1 MNTFFKEYFDRISF
15 LACIALVLIGLLSI
29 YSATFD
35 TNAANS
41 FHRQIIWAL
50 VGFVLMM
57 ITAFVPLRVIQRSSF
72 GLFFISLAVLVA
84 VLVIGRRVY
93 GSQSWFDVG
102 GLLLSGGRQKSE
114 GWFGPG
120 SMGGQPS
127 EFVKIT
133 TILALASFLSRSDV
147 SMGSV
152 KDVAKAFAILLLP
165 VSLIMLQPDLG
176 TSLTF
181 LAMFVP
187 VLYWAGVS
195 NFLIVA
201 LVAPAVVALS
211 AIIGTTTFLIVL
223 TLTGAALY
231 FFREDRFISAVMFG
245 VNAMIGI
252 FVQVAYE
259 KMPMYQHK
267 RIATFLDPN
276 NDPLG
281 AGYNVIQAKVAI
293 GSGGF
298 FGKGYLQGTQTQL
311 NFIPKQW
318 TDFIFCVPGEEFGFL
333 GAAIVLALFAVI
345 LIHGVRVGYIVKNR
359 FGSVVAIGICSLF
372 AVHVFVNI
380 GMSVGLMPVIGIPLP
395 FLSYGGSSLCS
406 YMIMMGLMMNV
417 YANRKEY

>member
-1 MNTFFKEYFDRISF
+1 MNPFFKEYFDRTSF
-15 LACIALVLIGLLSI
+15 LTCIALVVIGLASI

-35 TNAANS
+35 TNAAGR
-41 FHRQIIWAL
+41 FDKQVLWACF
-50 VGFVLMM
+50 GFVSLVVTMF
-57 ITAFVPLRVIQRSSF
+57 IPLRVIQRSSF
-72 GLFFISLAVLVA
+72 ALYLVSLLGLGAVLA
-84 VLVIGRRVY
+84 IGTREH
-93 GSQSWFDVG
+93 GSQSWFGIG
-102 GLLLSGGRQKSE
+102 G
-114 GWFGPG
+114 
-120 SMGGQPS
+120 MGGQPS

-133 TILALASFLSRSDV
+133 TILALASFLSRNDI
-147 SMGSV
+147 SMGSL
-152 KDVAKAFAILLLP
+152 KNVAKAFVILLLP
-165 VSLIMLQPDLG
+165 ISLIMMQPDLG

-181 LAMFVP
+181 VAMFVP
-187 VLYWAGVS
+187 VLYWAGAS

-201 LVAPAVVALS
+201 IIAPALVALS

-223 TLTGAALY
+223 ALVGGALY
-231 FFREDRFISAVMFG
+231 FFREDRFVSALMFG

-259 KMPMYQHK
+259 KLPLYQQK

-333 GAAIVLALFAVI
+333 GAAIVLALFAI
-345 LIHGVRVGYIVKNR
+345 LLIHGVRVGYTAKNR
-359 FGSVVAIGICSLF
+359 FGSTIAISISALF

-380 GMSVGLMPVIGIPLP
+380 GMSVGLMPVMGIPLP

-406 YMIMMGLMMNV
+406 YMIMVGLMMNV

>member
-1 MNTFFKEYFDRISF
+1 MSQFFKEYFDRTTF
-15 LACIALVLIGLLSI
+15 LTCLALVGVGLLSI

-35 TNAANS
+35 TNAAAS
-41 FHRQIIWAL
+41 FHKQIVWASI
-50 VGFVLMM
+50 GFVLMLATM
-57 ITAFVPLRVIQRSSF
+57 LTPLRVLHRSSMVIF
-72 GLFFISLAVLVA
+72 AVSLLALAAVLAVGHRA
-84 VLVIGRRVY
+84 Y
-93 GSQSWFDVG
+93 GSLSWFGFG
-102 GLLLSGGRQKSE
+102 GV
-114 GWFGPG
+114 
-120 SMGGQPS
+120 GGQPS

-133 TILALASFLSRSDV
+133 TIIALASYLSRSDI

-152 KDVAKAFAILLLP
+152 KDIMKAFGILLLP
-165 VSLIMLQPDLG
+165 VTLIMMQPDLG

-187 VLYWAGVS
+187 ILYWAGAA

-201 LVAPAVVALS
+201 IISPAVVALA
-211 AIIGTTTFLIVL
+211 AIIGTTTFLVAL
-223 TLTGAALY
+223 AVVGGALY
-231 FFREDRFISAVMFG
+231 FFREDRFFSAVMFG

-252 FVQVAYE
+252 FVQVVYE
-259 KMPMYQHK
+259 KLPLYQQK

-298 FGKGYLQGTQTQL
+298 LGKGYLQGTQTQL

-333 GAAIVLALFAVI
+333 GAVVVVALFAVI
-345 LIHGVRVGYIVKNR
+345 LIHGVRVGYVVKNK
-359 FGSVVAIGICSLF
+359 FGSIIAIGVVSLF

-406 YMIMMGLMMNV
+406 YMIMMGLLMNV

>member
-1 MNTFFKEYFDRISF
+1 MNPFFKEYFDRTSF
-15 LACIALVLIGLLSI
+15 FTCIGLVAIGLASI

-35 TNAANS
+35 TNAAGR
-41 FHRQIIWAL
+41 FDKQVLWACL
-50 VGFVLMM
+50 GFVSLLVTML
-57 ITAFVPLRVIQRSSF
+57 IPLRVIQRSSF
-72 GLFFISLAVLVA
+72 ALYLVSLLGLGAVLA
-84 VLVIGRRVY
+84 IGTREH
-93 GSQSWFDVG
+93 GSQSWFGVG
-102 GLLLSGGRQKSE
+102 G
-114 GWFGPG
+114 
-120 SMGGQPS
+120 MGGQPS

-133 TILALASFLSRSDV
+133 TILALSSFLSGSDV
-147 SMGSV
+147 SMGSL
-152 KDVAKAFAILLLP
+152 KDVTKAFVILLLP
-165 VSLIMLQPDLG
+165 ITLIMMQPDLG

-181 LAMFVP
+181 VAMFVP
-187 VLYWAGVS
+187 VLYWAGAS

-201 LVAPAVVALS
+201 IIAPALVALS

-223 TLTGAALY
+223 ALVGGALY
-231 FFREDRFISAVMFG
+231 FFREDRFVSALMFG

-259 KMPMYQHK
+259 KLPMYQQK

-333 GAAIVLALFAVI
+333 GAAIVLALFAI
-345 LIHGVRVGYIVKNR
+345 LLAHGIRIGYTAKNR
-359 FGSVVAIGICSLF
+359 FGSAIAIGISALF

-380 GMSVGLMPVIGIPLP
+380 GMSVGLMPVMGIPLP

-406 YMIMMGLMMNV
+406 YMIMVGLMMNV

>member
-1 MNTFFKEYFDRISF
+1 MNPFFKEYFDRTSF
-15 LACIALVLIGLLSI
+15 LICIALVVIGLASI

-35 TNAANS
+35 TNAAGR
-41 FHRQIIWAL
+41 FDKQLLWACL
-50 VGFVLMM
+50 GFVSLVVTMF
-57 ITAFVPLRVIQRSSF
+57 TPLRVIQRWSF
-72 GLFFISLAVLVA
+72 ALYLLSLLGLGAVLA
-84 VLVIGRRVY
+84 IGTREH
-93 GSQSWFDVG
+93 GSQSWFGVG
-102 GLLLSGGRQKSE
+102 G
-114 GWFGPG
+114 
-120 SMGGQPS
+120 MGGQPS

-133 TILALASFLSRSDV
+133 TILALASFLSRNDV
-147 SMGSV
+147 SMGSL
-152 KDVAKAFAILLLP
+152 KDVAKAFVILFLP
-165 VSLIMLQPDLG
+165 ISLIMMQPDLG

-181 LAMFVP
+181 IAMFVP
-187 VLYWAGVS
+187 VLYWAGAS

-201 LVAPAVVALS
+201 VIAPALVALS

-223 TLTGAALY
+223 ALVGGALF
-231 FFREDRFISAVMFG
+231 FFREDRFVSALMFG
-245 VNAMIGI
+245 INAMIGI

-259 KMPMYQHK
+259 KLPMYQQK

-333 GAAIVLALFAVI
+333 GAAIVLALFAI
-345 LIHGVRVGYIVKNR
+345 LLAHGVRVGYTAKNR
-359 FGSVVAIGICSLF
+359 FGSTIAIGISALF

-380 GMSVGLMPVIGIPLP
+380 GMSVGLMPVMGIPLP

-406 YMIMMGLMMNV
+406 YMIMVGLMMNV

>member
-1 MNTFFKEYFDRISF
+1 MNQFFKEYFDRTTF
-15 LACIALVLIGLLSI
+15 LATLALIGIGLLSI

-35 TNAANS
+35 TNAAAS
-41 FHRQIIWAL
+41 FHRQIVWASI
-50 VGFVLMM
+50 GFVMM
-57 ITAFVPLRVIQRSSF
+57 VATMLTPLRVIQRSSMAIF
-72 GLFFISLAVLVA
+72 AVSLLALAAVLAVGHRA
-84 VLVIGRRVY
+84 Y
-93 GSQSWFDVG
+93 GSLSWFGFG
-102 GLLLSGGRQKSE
+102 GV
-114 GWFGPG
+114 
-120 SMGGQPS
+120 GGQPS

-133 TILALASFLSRSDV
+133 TILALASYFSRSDT

-152 KDVAKAFAILLLP
+152 KDIAKAFGIILLP
-165 VSLIMLQPDLG
+165 VALIMMQPDLG

-181 LAMFVP
+181 LAMFIP
-187 VLYWAGVS
+187 ILYWAGAA

-201 LVAPAVVALS
+201 ILGPAIVALA
-211 AIIGTTTFLIVL
+211 AIIGTTTFLVAL
-223 TLTGAALY
+223 TLVGLALY
-231 FFREDRFISAVMFG
+231 FFREDRFFSAVMFG
-245 VNAMIGI
+245 VNAMVGI
-252 FVQVAYE
+252 FVQVVYE
-259 KMPMYQHK
+259 KLPLYQQK

-333 GAAIVLALFAVI
+333 GAVVVLALFAVI
-345 LIHGVRVGYIVKNR
+345 LVHGLRVGYVVKNR
-359 FGSVVAIGICSLF
+359 FGSIVAIGIVSLF
-372 AVHVFVNI
+372 AVHVFVNV

-406 YMIMMGLMMNV
+406 YMIMMGLLMNV

>member
-1 MNTFFKEYFDRISF
+1 MNPFFKEYFDRTSF
-15 LACIALVLIGLLSI
+15 LTCIALVVIGLASI

-35 TNAANS
+35 TNAAGR
-41 FHRQIIWAL
+41 FDKQVLWACL
-50 VGFVLMM
+50 GFVSLVVTMF
-57 ITAFVPLRVIQRSSF
+57 IPLRVIQRSSF
-72 GLFFISLAVLVA
+72 ALYLVSLLGLGAVLA
-84 VLVIGRRVY
+84 IGTREH
-93 GSQSWFDVG
+93 GSQSWFGVG
-102 GLLLSGGRQKSE
+102 G
-114 GWFGPG
+114 
-120 SMGGQPS
+120 MGGQPS

-133 TILALASFLSRSDV
+133 TILALASFLSRNDI
-147 SMGSV
+147 SMGSL
-152 KDVAKAFAILLLP
+152 KDVAKAFVIVLLP
-165 VSLIMLQPDLG
+165 ISLIMMQPDLG

-181 LAMFVP
+181 VAMFVP
-187 VLYWAGVS
+187 ILYWAGAS

-201 LVAPAVVALS
+201 VIAPALVALS

-223 TLTGAALY
+223 ALVGGALY
-231 FFREDRFISAVMFG
+231 FFREDRFVSALLFG

-259 KMPMYQHK
+259 KLPLYQQK

-333 GAAIVLALFAVI
+333 GAAIVLALFAI
-345 LIHGVRVGYIVKNR
+345 LLVHGVRLGYTAKNR
-359 FGSVVAIGICSLF
+359 FGSMIAISISALF

-380 GMSVGLMPVIGIPLP
+380 GMSVGLMPVMGIPLP

-406 YMIMMGLMMNV
+406 YMIMIGLMMNV

>member
-1 MNTFFKEYFDRISF
+1 MNPFFKEYFDRTSF
-15 LACIALVLIGLLSI
+15 LTCIALVVIGLASI

-35 TNAANS
+35 TNAAGR
-41 FHRQIIWAL
+41 FDKQVLWACL
-50 VGFVLMM
+50 GFVSLIVTMF
-57 ITAFVPLRVIQRSSF
+57 IPLRVIQRSSF
-72 GLFFISLAVLVA
+72 ALYLVSLLGLGAVLA
-84 VLVIGRRVY
+84 IGTREH
-93 GSQSWFDVG
+93 GSQSWFGVG
-102 GLLLSGGRQKSE
+102 G
-114 GWFGPG
+114 
-120 SMGGQPS
+120 MGGQPS

-133 TILALASFLSRSDV
+133 TILALASFLSRNEI
-147 SMGSV
+147 SMGSL
-152 KDVAKAFAILLLP
+152 KDVAKAFVILLLP
-165 VSLIMLQPDLG
+165 ISLIMMQPDLG

-181 LAMFVP
+181 IAMFVP
-187 VLYWAGVS
+187 VLYWAGAS

-201 LVAPAVVALS
+201 VIAPALVALS

-223 TLTGAALY
+223 TLVGGALY
-231 FFREDRFISAVMFG
+231 FFREDRFVSALMFG

-259 KMPMYQHK
+259 KLPLYQQK

-333 GAAIVLALFAVI
+333 GAAIVLALFAI
-345 LIHGVRVGYIVKNR
+345 LLVHGVRVGYTAKNR
-359 FGSVVAIGICSLF
+359 FGSTIAIGISALF

-380 GMSVGLMPVIGIPLP
+380 GMSIGLMPVMGIPLP

-406 YMIMMGLMMNV
+406 YMIMVGLLMNV

>member
-1 MNTFFKEYFDRISF
+1 MNQFFKEYFDRTTF
-15 LACIALVLIGLLSI
+15 LACLALVGIGLMSI

-35 TNAANS
+35 TNAAAS
-41 FHRQIIWAL
+41 FHKQIMWVSI
-50 VGFVLMM
+50 GIVLMLVTM
-57 ITAFVPLRVIQRSSF
+57 LTPLRVIQRSSMAIF
-72 GLFFISLAVLVA
+72 VVSLFALAAVLAVGHRA
-84 VLVIGRRVY
+84 Y
-93 GSQSWFDVG
+93 GSLSWFGFG
-102 GLLLSGGRQKSE
+102 GV
-114 GWFGPG
+114 
-120 SMGGQPS
+120 GGQPS

-133 TILALASFLSRSDV
+133 TILALASYLSRTDT
-147 SMGSV
+147 SMGAF
-152 KDVAKAFAILLLP
+152 KDIVKAFGILLLP
-165 VSLIMLQPDLG
+165 VTLIMMQPDLG

-187 VLYWAGVS
+187 ILYWAGAS
-195 NFLIVA
+195 NFLILAIVS
-201 LVAPAVVALS
+201 PAVIALA
-211 AIIGTTTFLIVL
+211 AIIGTTTFLIAL
-223 TLTGAALY
+223 ALTGSALY
-231 FFREDRFISAVMFG
+231 FFREDRFFSAVMFG

-252 FVQVAYE
+252 FVQVVYE
-259 KMPMYQHK
+259 KLPMYQQK

-298 FGKGYLQGTQTQL
+298 FGKGYLKGTQTQL

-333 GAAIVLALFAVI
+333 GAVVVLALFAVI
-345 LIHGVRVGYIVKNR
+345 LVHGVRVGYVVKNR
-359 FGSVVAIGICSLF
+359 FGSIVAIGIVSLF

-406 YMIMMGLMMNV
+406 YMIMMGLLMNV

>member
-1 MNTFFKEYFDRISF
+1 MNPFFKEYFDRTSF
-15 LACIALVLIGLLSI
+15 LTCIALVVIGLASI

-35 TNAANS
+35 TNAAGR
-41 FHRQIIWAL
+41 FDKQVLWACI
-50 VGFVLMM
+50 GFLSLIVTMF
-57 ITAFVPLRVIQRSSF
+57 IPLRVIQRSSF
-72 GLFFISLAVLVA
+72 ALYLVSLLGLGAVLA
-84 VLVIGRRVY
+84 IGTREH
-93 GSQSWFDVG
+93 GSQSWFGVG
-102 GLLLSGGRQKSE
+102 G
-114 GWFGPG
+114 
-120 SMGGQPS
+120 MGGQPS

-133 TILALASFLSRSDV
+133 TILALASFLSGNDI
-147 SMGSV
+147 SMGSL
-152 KDVAKAFAILLLP
+152 KDVVKAFLILLFP
-165 VSLIMLQPDLG
+165 ISLIMMQPDLG

-181 LAMFVP
+181 VAMFVP
-187 VLYWAGVS
+187 VLYWAGAS

-201 LVAPAVVALS
+201 IIAPALVALS

-223 TLTGAALY
+223 ALVGGALY
-231 FFREDRFISAVMFG
+231 FFREDRFVSALMFG

-259 KMPMYQHK
+259 KLPLYQQK

-333 GAAIVLALFAVI
+333 GAAIVLALFAI
-345 LIHGVRVGYIVKNR
+345 LLVHGVRVGYMAKNR
-359 FGSVVAIGICSLF
+359 FGSTIAIGISALF

-380 GMSVGLMPVIGIPLP
+380 GMSVGLMPVMGIPLP

-406 YMIMMGLMMNV
+406 YMIMVGLMMNV

>member
-1 MNTFFKEYFDRISF
+1 MNPFFKEYFDRTTF
-15 LACIALVLIGLLSI
+15 FTCLALVGIGLLSI

-35 TNAANS
+35 TNAASS
-41 FHRQIIWAL
+41 FHRQILWASI
-50 VGFVLMM
+50 GFVLMVV
-57 ITAFVPLRVIQRSSF
+57 TALTPLRVIQRLSMVIF
-72 GLFFISLAVLVA
+72 AISLIALGAVLGVGHRA
-84 VLVIGRRVY
+84 Y
-93 GSQSWFDVG
+93 GSQSWFG
-102 GLLLSGGRQKSE
+102 FAG
-114 GWFGPG
+114 
-120 SMGGQPS
+120 MGVQPS

-133 TILALASFLSRSDV
+133 TILALASYFSRSDT
-147 SMGSV
+147 SMGSI
-152 KDVAKAFAILLLP
+152 KDVAKAFGIVLLP
-165 VSLIMLQPDLG
+165 IALIMMQPDLG

-187 VLYWAGVS
+187 ILYWAGAS

-201 LVAPAVVALS
+201 IIGPAIVALA
-211 AIIGTTTFLIVL
+211 AIIGTTTFLVALVL
-223 TLTGAALY
+223 VGGALY
-231 FFREDRFISAVMFG
+231 FFREDRFFSAVMFG
-245 VNAMIGI
+245 MNAMIGI
-252 FVQVAYE
+252 FVQVVYE
-259 KMPMYQHK
+259 KLPLYQQK

-293 GSGGF
+293 GSGGI

-333 GAAIVLALFAVI
+333 GAAVVLALFAVI
-345 LIHGVRVGYIVKNR
+345 LIHGVRLGYIVKNR
-359 FGSVVAIGICSLF
+359 FGSIVAIGIVSLF
-372 AVHVFVNI
+372 AVHVFVNV

-406 YMIMMGLMMNV
+406 YMIMMGLLMNV

>member
-1 MNTFFKEYFDRISF
+1 MNPFFKEYFDRTSF
-15 LACIALVLIGLLSI
+15 LTCIALVVIGLASI

-35 TNAANS
+35 TNAAGR
-41 FHRQIIWAL
+41 FDKQLLWACI
-50 VGFVLMM
+50 GFVSLVV
-57 ITAFVPLRVIQRSSF
+57 TLFTPLRVIQRSSF
-72 GLFFISLAVLVA
+72 ALYVVSLIGLGAVLA
-84 VLVIGRRVY
+84 IGTREH
-93 GSQSWFDVG
+93 GSQSWFGVG
-102 GLLLSGGRQKSE
+102 G
-114 GWFGPG
+114 
-120 SMGGQPS
+120 MGGQPS

-133 TILALASFLSRSDV
+133 TILALASLLSRNDI
-147 SMGSV
+147 SMGSL
-152 KDVAKAFAILLLP
+152 KDVAKAFTILLLP
-165 VSLIMLQPDLG
+165 ISLIMMQPDLG

-181 LAMFVP
+181 IAMFVP
-187 VLYWAGVS
+187 VLYWAGAS

-201 LVAPAVVALS
+201 VIAPPLVALS

-223 TLTGAALY
+223 ALVGAALY
-231 FFREDRFISAVMFG
+231 FFREERFVSALMFG

-259 KMPMYQHK
+259 KLPLYQQK

-333 GAAIVLALFAVI
+333 GAAIVLALFATLLV
-345 LIHGVRVGYIVKNR
+345 HGVRVGYTAKNR
-359 FGSVVAIGICSLF
+359 FGSTIAIGIAALF

-380 GMSVGLMPVIGIPLP
+380 GMSVGLMPVMGIPLP

-406 YMIMMGLMMNV
+406 YMIMVGLMMNV

>member
-1 MNTFFKEYFDRISF
+1 MNPFFKEYFDRTSF
-15 LACIALVLIGLLSI
+15 LTCIALVVIGLASI

-35 TNAANS
+35 TNAAGR
-41 FHRQIIWAL
+41 FDKQVVWACFGFASLL
-50 VGFVLMM
+50 VTML
-57 ITAFVPLRVIQRSSF
+57 VPLRVIQRSAFALYLVSLL
-72 GLFFISLAVLVA
+72 GLGAVLA
-84 VLVIGRRVY
+84 IGTREH
-93 GSQSWFDVG
+93 GSQSWFGVG
-102 GLLLSGGRQKSE
+102 GI
-114 GWFGPG
+114 
-120 SMGGQPS
+120 GGQPS

-133 TILALASFLSRSDV
+133 TILALASFLSGNDI
-147 SMGSV
+147 SMGSL
-152 KDVAKAFAILLLP
+152 KDVAKAFVILLLP
-165 VSLIMLQPDLG
+165 ISLIMMQPDLG

-181 LAMFVP
+181 VAMFIP
-187 VLYWAGVS
+187 VLYWAGAS
-195 NFLIVA
+195 NFFIIA
-201 LVAPAVVALS
+201 IIAPALVALS

-223 TLTGAALY
+223 ALVGAALY

-259 KMPMYQHK
+259 KLPLYQQK

-318 TDFIFCVPGEEFGFL
+318 TDFIFCVPGEEFGFI
-333 GAAIVLALFAVI
+333 GAAIVLALFAI
-345 LIHGVRVGYIVKNR
+345 LLVHGVRVGYTAKNR
-359 FGSVVAIGICSLF
+359 FGSTIAIGISALF

-380 GMSVGLMPVIGIPLP
+380 GMSVGLMPVMGIPLP

-406 YMIMMGLMMNV
+406 YMIMVGLMMNV

>member
-1 MNTFFKEYFDRISF
+1 MNPFFKEYFDRTSF
-15 LACIALVLIGLLSI
+15 LTCIALVVIGLASI

-35 TNAANS
+35 TNAAGR
-41 FHRQIIWAL
+41 FDKQLLWACL
-50 VGFVLMM
+50 GFVSLVVTMF
-57 ITAFVPLRVIQRSSF
+57 TPLRVIQRWSF
-72 GLFFISLAVLVA
+72 ALYLLSLLGLGAVLA
-84 VLVIGRRVY
+84 IGTREH
-93 GSQSWFDVG
+93 GSQSWFGVG
-102 GLLLSGGRQKSE
+102 G
-114 GWFGPG
+114 
-120 SMGGQPS
+120 MGGQPS

-133 TILALASFLSRSDV
+133 TILALASFLSRNDV
-147 SMGSV
+147 SMGSL
-152 KDVAKAFAILLLP
+152 KDVAKAFVILFLP
-165 VSLIMLQPDLG
+165 ISLIMMQPDLG

-181 LAMFVP
+181 IAMFVP
-187 VLYWAGVS
+187 VLYWAGAS

-201 LVAPAVVALS
+201 VIAPALVALS

-223 TLTGAALY
+223 ALVGGALF
-231 FFREDRFISAVMFG
+231 FFREDRFVSALMFG
-245 VNAMIGI
+245 INAMIGI

-259 KMPMYQHK
+259 KLPMYQQK

-333 GAAIVLALFAVI
+333 GAAIVLALFAI
-345 LIHGVRVGYIVKNR
+345 LLAHGVRVGYTAKNR
-359 FGSVVAIGICSLF
+359 FGSTIAIGISALF

-380 GMSVGLMPVIGIPLP
+380 GMSVGLMPVMGIPLP

-406 YMIMMGLMMNV
+406 YMIMVGLMMNV

>member
-1 MNTFFKEYFDRISF
+1 MNPFFKEYFDRTSF
-15 LACIALVLIGLLSI
+15 LTCIALVVIGLASI

-35 TNAANS
+35 TNAAGR
-41 FHRQIIWAL
+41 FDKQVLWACL
-50 VGFVLMM
+50 GFVALIATM
-57 ITAFVPLRVIQRSSF
+57 FVPLRVIQRSSF
-72 GLFFISLAVLVA
+72 ALYLVSLLGLGAVLA
-84 VLVIGRRVY
+84 IGTREH
-93 GSQSWFDVG
+93 GSQSWFGMG
-102 GLLLSGGRQKSE
+102 G
-114 GWFGPG
+114 
-120 SMGGQPS
+120 MGGQPS

-133 TILALASFLSRSDV
+133 TILALASFLSGNDI
-147 SMGSV
+147 SMGSL
-152 KDVAKAFAILLLP
+152 KDVAKAFVILLLP
-165 VSLIMLQPDLG
+165 ISLIMMQPDLG

-181 LAMFVP
+181 VAMFVP
-187 VLYWAGVS
+187 VLYWAGAS

-201 LVAPAVVALS
+201 VIAPALVALS

-223 TLTGAALY
+223 ALVGGALY
-231 FFREDRFISAVMFG
+231 FFREDRFVSALMFG

-259 KMPMYQHK
+259 KLPLYQQK

-333 GAAIVLALFAVI
+333 GAAIVLALFAI
-345 LIHGVRVGYIVKNR
+345 LLIHGVRVGYTAKNR
-359 FGSVVAIGICSLF
+359 FGSTIAIGISALF

-380 GMSVGLMPVIGIPLP
+380 GMSVGLMPVMGIPLP

-406 YMIMMGLMMNV
+406 YMIMVGLMMNV

>member
-1 MNTFFKEYFDRISF
+1 
-15 LACIALVLIGLLSI
+15 
-29 YSATFD
+29 
-35 TNAANS
+35 
-41 FHRQIIWAL
+41 
-50 VGFVLMM
+50 
-57 ITAFVPLRVIQRSSF
+57 
-72 GLFFISLAVLVA
+72 
-84 VLVIGRRVY
+84 
-93 GSQSWFDVG
+93 
-102 GLLLSGGRQKSE
+102 
-114 GWFGPG
+114 
-120 SMGGQPS
+120 
-127 EFVKIT
+127 
-133 TILALASFLSRSDV
+133 
-147 SMGSV
+147 
-152 KDVAKAFAILLLP
+152 
-165 VSLIMLQPDLG
+165 
-176 TSLTF
+176 
-181 LAMFVP
+181 MFVP
-187 VLYWAGVS
+187 ILYWAGAS

-201 LVAPAVVALS
+201 IIAPALVALS

-223 TLTGAALY
+223 ALVGGALY
-231 FFREDRFISAVMFG
+231 FFREDRFVSALMFG

-259 KMPMYQHK
+259 KLPLYQQK

-333 GAAIVLALFAVI
+333 GAAIVLALFAI
-345 LIHGVRVGYIVKNR
+345 LLVHGVRVGYTAKNR
-359 FGSVVAIGICSLF
+359 FGSMIAIGISALF

-380 GMSVGLMPVIGIPLP
+380 GMSVGLMPVMGIPLP

-406 YMIMMGLMMNV
+406 YMIMVGLIMNV

>member
-1 MNTFFKEYFDRISF
+1 MNPFFKEYFDRTSF
-15 LACIALVLIGLLSI
+15 LICIALVVIGLASI

-35 TNAANS
+35 TNAAGR
-41 FHRQIIWAL
+41 FDKQLLWACL
-50 VGFVLMM
+50 GFVSLVFTMF
-57 ITAFVPLRVIQRSSF
+57 TPLRVIQRWSF
-72 GLFFISLAVLVA
+72 ALYLLSLLGLGAVLA
-84 VLVIGRRVY
+84 IGTREH
-93 GSQSWFDVG
+93 GSQSWFGVG
-102 GLLLSGGRQKSE
+102 G
-114 GWFGPG
+114 
-120 SMGGQPS
+120 MGGQPS

-133 TILALASFLSRSDV
+133 TILALASFLSRNDV
-147 SMGSV
+147 SMGSL
-152 KDVAKAFAILLLP
+152 KDVAKAFVILFLP
-165 VSLIMLQPDLG
+165 ISLIMMQPDLG

-181 LAMFVP
+181 IAMFVP
-187 VLYWAGVS
+187 VLYWAGAS

-201 LVAPAVVALS
+201 VIAPALVALS

-223 TLTGAALY
+223 ALVGGALF
-231 FFREDRFISAVMFG
+231 FFREDRFVSALMFG
-245 VNAMIGI
+245 INAMIGI

-259 KMPMYQHK
+259 KLPMYQQK

-333 GAAIVLALFAVI
+333 GAAIVLALFAI
-345 LIHGVRVGYIVKNR
+345 LLAHGVRVGYTAKNR
-359 FGSVVAIGICSLF
+359 FGSTIAIGISALF

-380 GMSVGLMPVIGIPLP
+380 GMSVGLMPVMGIPLP

-406 YMIMMGLMMNV
+406 YMIMVGLMMNV

>member
-1 MNTFFKEYFDRISF
+1 MNPFFKEYFDRTSF
-15 LACIALVLIGLLSI
+15 LACLALVVIGLASI

-35 TNAANS
+35 TNAAGR
-41 FHRQIIWAL
+41 FDKQVLWACL
-50 VGFVLMM
+50 GFVSLIATMF
-57 ITAFVPLRVIQRSSF
+57 IPLRVIQRSAFALYLVSLL
-72 GLFFISLAVLVA
+72 GLGAVLA
-84 VLVIGRRVY
+84 IGTREH
-93 GSQSWFDVG
+93 GSQSWFGVG
-102 GLLLSGGRQKSE
+102 G
-114 GWFGPG
+114 
-120 SMGGQPS
+120 MGGQPS

-133 TILALASFLSRSDV
+133 TILALASFLSRNDI
-147 SMGSV
+147 SMGSL
-152 KDVAKAFAILLLP
+152 KDVAKAFVILLLP
-165 VSLIMLQPDLG
+165 ISLIMMQPDLG

-181 LAMFVP
+181 IAMFVP
-187 VLYWAGVS
+187 VLFWAGAS

-201 LVAPAVVALS
+201 VIAPALVALS

-223 TLTGAALY
+223 ALVGGALY
-231 FFREDRFISAVMFG
+231 FFREDRFVSALIFG

-259 KMPMYQHK
+259 KLPLYQQK

-333 GAAIVLALFAVI
+333 GAAIVLALFAI
-345 LIHGVRVGYIVKNR
+345 LLVHGVRIGYTAKNR
-359 FGSVVAIGICSLF
+359 FGSTIAIGISALF

-380 GMSVGLMPVIGIPLP
+380 GMSVGLMPVMGIPLP

-406 YMIMMGLMMNV
+406 YMIMVGLMMNV

>member
-1 MNTFFKEYFDRISF
+1 
-15 LACIALVLIGLLSI
+15 
-29 YSATFD
+29 
-35 TNAANS
+35 
-41 FHRQIIWAL
+41 
-50 VGFVLMM
+50 
-57 ITAFVPLRVIQRSSF
+57 
-72 GLFFISLAVLVA
+72 
-84 VLVIGRRVY
+84 
-93 GSQSWFDVG
+93 
-102 GLLLSGGRQKSE
+102 
-114 GWFGPG
+114 
-120 SMGGQPS
+120 MGGQPS

-133 TILALASFLSRSDV
+133 TILALASFLSRNDT
-147 SMGSV
+147 SMGSL
-152 KDVAKAFAILLLP
+152 KDVAKAFVILLLP
-165 VSLIMLQPDLG
+165 ISLIMMQPDLG

-181 LAMFVP
+181 IAMFVP
-187 VLYWAGVS
+187 VLYWAGAS

-201 LVAPAVVALS
+201 IIAPALVALS

-223 TLTGAALY
+223 ALVGGALY
-231 FFREDRFISAVMFG
+231 FFREDRFVSALMFG

-259 KMPMYQHK
+259 KLPLYQQK

-333 GAAIVLALFAVI
+333 GAAIVLALFAI
-345 LIHGVRVGYIVKNR
+345 LLVHGVRVGYTAKNR
-359 FGSVVAIGICSLF
+359 FGSTIAIGISALF

-380 GMSVGLMPVIGIPLP
+380 GMSVGLMPVMGIPLP

-406 YMIMMGLMMNV
+406 YMIMVGLMMNV

>member
-1 MNTFFKEYFDRISF
+1 MNPFFKEYFDRTSF
-15 LACIALVLIGLLSI
+15 LTCIALVVIGLASI

-35 TNAANS
+35 TNAAGR
-41 FHRQIIWAL
+41 FDKQMLWACL
-50 VGFVLMM
+50 GFVSLVVTMF
-57 ITAFVPLRVIQRSSF
+57 IPLRVIQRSSF
-72 GLFFISLAVLVA
+72 ALYLVSLLGLGAVLA
-84 VLVIGRRVY
+84 IGTREY
-93 GSQSWFDVG
+93 GSQSWFGVG
-102 GLLLSGGRQKSE
+102 GV
-114 GWFGPG
+114 
-120 SMGGQPS
+120 GGQPS

-133 TILALASFLSRSDV
+133 TILALASFLSRNDI
-147 SMGSV
+147 SMGSL
-152 KDVAKAFAILLLP
+152 KDVAKAFVILLFP
-165 VSLIMLQPDLG
+165 ISLIMMQPDLG

-181 LAMFVP
+181 VAMFVP
-187 VLYWAGVS
+187 VLYWAGAS

-201 LVAPAVVALS
+201 VIAPALVALS

-223 TLTGAALY
+223 AVVGGALY
-231 FFREDRFISAVMFG
+231 FFREDRFVSALMFG

-259 KMPMYQHK
+259 KLPLYQQK

-333 GAAIVLALFAVI
+333 GAAIVLGLFAI
-345 LIHGVRVGYIVKNR
+345 LLVHGVRIGYTAKNR
-359 FGSVVAIGICSLF
+359 FGSTIAIGISALF

-380 GMSVGLMPVIGIPLP
+380 GMSVGLMPVMGIPLP

-406 YMIMMGLMMNV
+406 YMIMVGLMMNV

>member
-1 MNTFFKEYFDRISF
+1 MNPFFKEYFDRTSF
-15 LACIALVLIGLLSI
+15 LACIALVVIGLASI

-35 TNAANS
+35 TNAAGR
-41 FHRQIIWAL
+41 FDKQVLWACF
-50 VGFVLMM
+50 GFVSLVVTMF
-57 ITAFVPLRVIQRSSF
+57 IPLRVIQRSAFALYLVSLL
-72 GLFFISLAVLVA
+72 GLGAVLA
-84 VLVIGRRVY
+84 IGTREH
-93 GSQSWFDVG
+93 GSQSWFGVG
-102 GLLLSGGRQKSE
+102 GI
-114 GWFGPG
+114 
-120 SMGGQPS
+120 GGQPS

-133 TILALASFLSRSDV
+133 TILALASFLSGNDI
-147 SMGSV
+147 SMGRL
-152 KDVAKAFAILLLP
+152 KDVAKAFVILLLP

-187 VLYWAGVS
+187 ILYWAGAS

-201 LVAPAVVALS
+201 IIAPALVALS

-223 TLTGAALY
+223 ALVGGALY
-231 FFREDRFISAVMFG
+231 FFREDRFVSALMFG

-259 KMPMYQHK
+259 KLPLYQQK

-333 GAAIVLALFAVI
+333 GAAIVLALFAI
-345 LIHGVRVGYIVKNR
+345 LLVHGVRVGYTAKNR
-359 FGSVVAIGICSLF
+359 FGSMIAIGISALF

-380 GMSVGLMPVIGIPLP
+380 GMSVGLMPVMGIPLP

-406 YMIMMGLMMNV
+406 YMIMVGLIMNV

>member
-1 MNTFFKEYFDRISF
+1 MNPFFKEYFDRTTF
-15 LACIALVLIGLLSI
+15 LACLSLVGIGLLSI

-35 TNAANS
+35 TNAASS
-41 FHRQIIWAL
+41 FHKQIVWASI
-50 VGFVLMM
+50 GFVLMVVM
-57 ITAFVPLRVIQRSSF
+57 LFIPLRVIHRSSMVVF
-72 GLFFISLAVLVA
+72 AVSLIALAAVLAVGHRA
-84 VLVIGRRVY
+84 Y
-93 GSQSWFDVG
+93 GSQSWFGFG
-102 GLLLSGGRQKSE
+102 GI
-114 GWFGPG
+114 
-120 SMGGQPS
+120 GGQPS
-127 EFVKIT
+127 EFAKIT
-133 TILALASFLSRSDV
+133 TILALASYFSRSDT
-147 SMGSV
+147 SMGNI

-165 VSLIMLQPDLG
+165 VSLIMMQPDLG

-187 VLYWAGVS
+187 VLYWAGAS

-201 LVAPAVVALS
+201 IIAPGVVALA
-211 AIIGTTTFLIVL
+211 AIIGTTTFLVAL
-223 TLTGAALY
+223 ALVGVALY
-231 FFREDRFISAVMFG
+231 FFREDRFFSAVMFG

-252 FVQVAYE
+252 FVQVVYE
-259 KMPMYQHK
+259 KLPMYQQK
-267 RIATFLDPN
+267 RIGTFLDPN

-298 FGKGYLQGTQTQL
+298 FGKGYLQGTQNQL

-333 GAAIVLALFAVI
+333 GAVVVLGLFAVI
-345 LIHGVRVGYIVKNR
+345 LVHGIRVGYVVKNK
-359 FGSVVAIGICSLF
+359 FGSIVAIGIVSLF

-406 YMIMMGLMMNV
+406 YMMMMGLLMNV

>member
-1 MNTFFKEYFDRISF
+1 MNQFFKEYFDRTTF
-15 LACIALVLIGLLSI
+15 LATLALIGIGLLSI

-35 TNAANS
+35 TNAAAS
-41 FHRQIIWAL
+41 FHRQIVWASI
-50 VGFVLMM
+50 GFIMM
-57 ITAFVPLRVIQRSSF
+57 LATMLTPLRVIQRSSMAVF
-72 GLFFISLAVLVA
+72 AVSLLALAAVLAVGHRA
-84 VLVIGRRVY
+84 Y
-93 GSQSWFDVG
+93 GSLSWFGFG
-102 GLLLSGGRQKSE
+102 GV
-114 GWFGPG
+114 
-120 SMGGQPS
+120 GGQPS

-133 TILALASFLSRSDV
+133 TILALASYLSRSDT

-152 KDVAKAFAILLLP
+152 KDIAKAFGIILLP
-165 VSLIMLQPDLG
+165 VILIMMQPDLG

-187 VLYWAGVS
+187 ILYWAGAA

-201 LVAPAVVALS
+201 IVSPAIVALA
-211 AIIGTTTFLIVL
+211 AIIGTTTFLAAL
-223 TLTGAALY
+223 TLVGLALY
-231 FFREDRFISAVMFG
+231 FFREERFFSAVMFG
-245 VNAMIGI
+245 INAMVGI
-252 FVQVAYE
+252 FVQVVYE
-259 KMPMYQHK
+259 KLPLYQQK

-298 FGKGYLQGTQTQL
+298 LGKGYLQGTQTQL

-333 GAAIVLALFAVI
+333 GAVVVLALFAVI
-345 LIHGVRVGYIVKNR
+345 LVHGLRVGYVVKNR
-359 FGSVVAIGICSLF
+359 FGSIIAIGIVSLF
-372 AVHVFVNI
+372 AVHVFVNV

-406 YMIMMGLMMNV
+406 YMIMMGLLMNV

>member
-1 MNTFFKEYFDRISF
+1 MNTFFREYFDRISF
-15 LACIALVLIGLLSI
+15 LTCVALVVIGLASI

-35 TNAANS
+35 TSAANR
-41 FHRQIIWAL
+41 FDRQVLWAGL
-50 VGFVLMM
+50 GFVLMV
-57 ITAFVPLRVIQRSSF
+57 ITIFIPPRVIQRSSF
-72 GLFFISLAVLVA
+72 PLFLVSLLGLGAVLAV
-84 VLVIGRRVY
+84 GTKEH
-93 GSQSWFDVG
+93 GSQSWFGVG
-102 GLLLSGGRQKSE
+102 GL
-114 GWFGPG
+114 
-120 SMGGQPS
+120 GGQPS
-127 EFVKIT
+127 EFVKIS
-133 TILALASFLSRSDV
+133 TILALASFFSRSDIN
-147 SMGSV
+147 MGNLR
-152 KDVAKAFAILLLP
+152 DVAKAFAILLLP
-165 VSLIMLQPDLG
+165 ISLIMMQPDLG

-181 LAMFVP
+181 VAMFIP
-187 VLYWAGVS
+187 VLYWAGAS

-201 LVAPAVVALS
+201 VVAPAIVALS
-211 AIIGTTTFLIVL
+211 AIIGMTTFLIVL
-223 TLTGAALY
+223 ALIGAALF
-231 FFREDRFISAVMFG
+231 FFREDRFISALMFG

-259 KMPMYQHK
+259 KLPLYQQK

-333 GAAIVLALFAVI
+333 GATIVLALFAI
-345 LIHGVRVGYIVKNR
+345 LLVHGIRIGYTAKNR
-359 FGSVVAIGICSLF
+359 FGSVIAVGISSLF

-406 YMIMMGLMMNV
+406 YMIMVGLMMNV
-417 YANRKEY
+417 YAHRKEY

>member
-1 MNTFFKEYFDRISF
+1 MNPFFKEYFDRTSF
-15 LACIALVLIGLLSI
+15 LTCIALVVIGLASI

-35 TNAANS
+35 TNAAGR
-41 FHRQIIWAL
+41 FDKQVLWACL
-50 VGFVLMM
+50 GFVSLVVTMF
-57 ITAFVPLRVIQRSSF
+57 IPLRVIQRSSF
-72 GLFFISLAVLVA
+72 ALYLVSLLGLGAVLA
-84 VLVIGRRVY
+84 IGTREH
-93 GSQSWFDVG
+93 GSQSWFGVG
-102 GLLLSGGRQKSE
+102 G
-114 GWFGPG
+114 
-120 SMGGQPS
+120 MGGQPS

-133 TILALASFLSRSDV
+133 TILALASFLSRNDI
-147 SMGSV
+147 SMGSL
-152 KDVAKAFAILLLP
+152 KDVAKAFVIVLLP
-165 VSLIMLQPDLG
+165 ISLIMMQPDLG

-181 LAMFVP
+181 VAMFVP
-187 VLYWAGVS
+187 ILYWAGAS

-201 LVAPAVVALS
+201 VIAPALVALS

-223 TLTGAALY
+223 ALVGGALY
-231 FFREDRFISAVMFG
+231 FFREDRFVSALMFG

-259 KMPMYQHK
+259 KLPLYQQK

-333 GAAIVLALFAVI
+333 GAAIVLALFAI
-345 LIHGVRVGYIVKNR
+345 LLVHGVRLGYTAKNR
-359 FGSVVAIGICSLF
+359 FGSMIAISISALF

-380 GMSVGLMPVIGIPLP
+380 GMSVGLMPVMGIPLP

-406 YMIMMGLMMNV
+406 YMIMIGLMMNV

>member
-1 MNTFFKEYFDRISF
+1 MNQFFKEYFDRTTF
-15 LACIALVLIGLLSI
+15 LATLALIGIGLLSI

-35 TNAANS
+35 TNAAAS
-41 FHRQIIWAL
+41 FHRQIVWASI
-50 VGFVLMM
+50 GFVMM
-57 ITAFVPLRVIQRSSF
+57 VATMLTPLRVIQRSSMAIF
-72 GLFFISLAVLVA
+72 AVSLLALAAVLAVGHRA
-84 VLVIGRRVY
+84 Y
-93 GSQSWFDVG
+93 GSLSWFGFG
-102 GLLLSGGRQKSE
+102 GV
-114 GWFGPG
+114 
-120 SMGGQPS
+120 GGQPS

-133 TILALASFLSRSDV
+133 TILALASYFSRSDT

-152 KDVAKAFAILLLP
+152 KDIAKAFGIILLP
-165 VSLIMLQPDLG
+165 VALIMMQPDLG

-181 LAMFVP
+181 LAMFIP
-187 VLYWAGVS
+187 ILYWAGAA

-201 LVAPAVVALS
+201 ILGPAIVALA
-211 AIIGTTTFLIVL
+211 AIIGTTTFLVAL
-223 TLTGAALY
+223 TLVGLALY
-231 FFREDRFISAVMFG
+231 FFREDRFFSAVMFG
-245 VNAMIGI
+245 VNAMVGI
-252 FVQVAYE
+252 FVQVVYE
-259 KMPMYQHK
+259 KLPLYQQK

-333 GAAIVLALFAVI
+333 GAVAVLALFAVI
-345 LIHGVRVGYIVKNR
+345 LVHGLRVGYVVKNR
-359 FGSVVAIGICSLF
+359 FGSIVAIGIVSLF
-372 AVHVFVNI
+372 AVHVFVNV

-406 YMIMMGLMMNV
+406 YMIMMGLLMNV

>member
-1 MNTFFKEYFDRISF
+1 MNPFFKEYFDRTSF
-15 LACIALVLIGLLSI
+15 LTCIALVLIGLASI

-35 TNAANS
+35 TNAAGR
-41 FHRQIIWAL
+41 FDKQVLWACL
-50 VGFVLMM
+50 GFMALIATM
-57 ITAFVPLRVIQRSSF
+57 FVPLRVIQRSAFALYLVSLL
-72 GLFFISLAVLVA
+72 GLGAVLA
-84 VLVIGRRVY
+84 IGTREH
-93 GSQSWFDVG
+93 GSQSWFGMG
-102 GLLLSGGRQKSE
+102 G
-114 GWFGPG
+114 
-120 SMGGQPS
+120 MGGQPS

-133 TILALASFLSRSDV
+133 TILALASFLSGNDI
-147 SMGSV
+147 SMGSL
-152 KDVAKAFAILLLP
+152 KDVAKAFVILLLP
-165 VSLIMLQPDLG
+165 ISLIMMQPDLG

-181 LAMFVP
+181 VAMFVP
-187 VLYWAGVS
+187 VLYWAGAS

-201 LVAPAVVALS
+201 VIAPAFVALS

-223 TLTGAALY
+223 AIVGGALY
-231 FFREDRFISAVMFG
+231 FFREDRFVSALMFG

-259 KMPMYQHK
+259 KLPMYQQK

-333 GAAIVLALFAVI
+333 GAAIVLALFAI
-345 LIHGVRVGYIVKNR
+345 LLIHGVRVGYTAKNR
-359 FGSVVAIGICSLF
+359 FGSTIAIGISALF

-380 GMSVGLMPVIGIPLP
+380 GMSVGLMPVMGIPLP

-406 YMIMMGLMMNV
+406 YMIMVGLMMNV